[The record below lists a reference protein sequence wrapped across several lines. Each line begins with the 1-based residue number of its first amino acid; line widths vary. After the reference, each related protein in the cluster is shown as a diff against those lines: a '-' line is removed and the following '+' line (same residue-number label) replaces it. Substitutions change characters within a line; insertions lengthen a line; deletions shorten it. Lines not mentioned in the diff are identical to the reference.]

1 MALGPRQRETLDEY
15 AGIWK
20 RSPEI
25 IRLEVF
31 IDAYRA
37 YTRELG
43 SGRAILLRAFECYE
57 EGEYKLKGEW
67 IANCHHDDTAVEKAK
82 EIARYLVA
90 AGCLKKRVRIRM
102 KG

>member
-57 EGEYKLKGEW
+57 EGEYKLTGCW
-67 IANCHHDDTAVEKAK
+67 IANCHQAARHLRATTAP
-82 EIARYLVA
+82 
-90 AGCLKKRVRIRM
+90 AGRFIRSGIGSPIRASRIS
-102 KG
+102 G

>member
-57 EGEYKLKGEW
+57 EGEYKLTGCW

>member
-1 MALGPRQRETLDEY
+1 MALGPRQQETLDEY

-31 IDAYRA
+31 IDGYRVP
-37 YTRELG
+37 TRELG

-90 AGCLKKRVRIRM
+90 AGCVKDRVRIRM

>member
-15 AGIWK
+15 AALWK

-67 IANCHHDDTAVEKAK
+67 VANCHHDDTAVEKAQ
-82 EIARYLVA
+82 EIARYLVT
-90 AGCLKKRVRIRM
+90 AGCAKERIRILR
-102 KG
+102 KN